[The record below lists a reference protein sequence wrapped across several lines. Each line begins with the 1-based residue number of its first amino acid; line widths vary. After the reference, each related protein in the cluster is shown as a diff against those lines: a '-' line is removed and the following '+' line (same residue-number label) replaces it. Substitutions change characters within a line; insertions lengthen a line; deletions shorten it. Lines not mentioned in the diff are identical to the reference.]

1 MKSLPKSLS
10 DKLAERI
17 NANALRQL
25 GTDNALIDFSS
36 NDYLGLSVSKD
47 IFDGAHDYLIR
58 NNIIVNGSTG
68 SRLISGNHSLY
79 EITEKT
85 VADFHDAESALIFNS
100 GYDANVGFFSCVPQK
115 GDVVLYDE
123 YIHASIRDGIRLSN
137 ATAYKFAHNNIEVLT
152 GLVKRYRDRA
162 NEVYVVTES
171 VFSMDGDCPHLDAMA
186 AFCADNNC
194 RLVVDEAHALGVFG
208 HRGEGLI
215 QLLNLQDVIFARI
228 MTFGKGLG
236 CHGAA
241 ILGSA
246 ALRSYLINFARSFIY
261 TTALPPHSLATIL
274 TAYNYLDTSVLEK
287 ETLQINI
294 LFFNAEI
301 ERLGL
306 AGFIES
312 NSAIQCAVIP
322 GNEKV
327 KQIAATLQQYGFSVK
342 AILSPTV
349 PQGHERLRFCLHAY
363 NTKEQVTQV
372 VELLANSLLYP

>member
-36 NDYLGLSVSKD
+36 NDYLGLSVSKG
-47 IFDGAHDYLIR
+47 IFDGAHEYLIR

-68 SRLISGNHSLY
+68 SRLISGNHGLY

-152 GLVKRYRDRA
+152 GLVNRHRDRA

-171 VFSMDGDCPHLDAMA
+171 VFSMDGDCPDLNAMVA
-186 AFCADNNC
+186 VCADNNC

-208 HRGEGLI
+208 HKGEGLI
-215 QLLNLQDVIFARI
+215 QFLNLQDVIFARI
-228 MTFGKGLG
+228 MTFGKGVG

-241 ILGSA
+241 ILGSV

-261 TTALPPHSLATIL
+261 TTALPPHSLATIF
-274 TAYNYLDTSVLEK
+274 TAYNYLNTSVSEK

-306 AGFIES
+306 TGFIKS
-312 NSAIQCAVIP
+312 NSAIQCVVIP

-327 KQIAATLQQYGFSVK
+327 KQIAATLQQHGFSVK

-349 PQGHERLRFCLHAY
+349 PQRQERLRFCLHAY

-372 VELLANSLLYP
+372 LELLANSLLYP